1 MGDSKVAALL
11 LALVLA
17 LGAVTGCAG
26 TRWWV
31 QKSLRSPGE
40 KLAAFPDAVW
50 QEYDCSAQKRPFFII
65 ESNEL
70 VPPQVRSGG
79 EFNHRLVYVMCP
91 VNPTEVVTGQLATRI
106 RFKGTPIVVDTLPGW
121 DLKPGRWVVDAM
133 VALPETAEP
142 GIYTY
147 ELQFAS
153 EPVAFEKSLT
163 FVVRAR

>member
-1 MGDSKVAALL
+1 MGDSKALS
-11 LALVLA
+11 LVLA
-17 LGAVTGCAG
+17 LCFATGCAG
-26 TRWWV
+26 ARWWV

-40 KLAAFPDAVW
+40 ELAALPDAVW
-50 QEYDCSAQKRPFFII
+50 QEYDCGAQKRPFFII
-65 ESNEL
+65 ERNEL

-91 VNPTEVVTGQLATRI
+91 VNPTEVVTGRLSTRI
-106 RFKGTPIVVDTLPGW
+106 RFKGSPIVVEQLPAW

-133 VALPETAEP
+133 VKLPASAEP
-142 GIYTY
+142 GIYSY
-147 ELQFAS
+147 ELQFES